1 MKKTV
6 VTVVGKD
13 SVGIVDVAVCSKDF
27 ETFSHELEQIGGEMN
42 CIIKAQRED
51 IFDSMHRL

>member
-1 MKKTV
+1 MMM
-6 VTVVGKD
+6 
-13 SVGIVDVAVCSKDF
+13 IVDVAVCSKDF